1 MCGLAAIYAYGGD
14 APPVNEQ
21 ALVACSA
28 RMARR
33 GPDGDGLWLSADAR
47 VGFAHRR
54 LAIIDLGDR
63 AAQPMSLVSGGPR
76 LDITYN
82 GEIYNFRELRRELE
96 ATGSVFETESDTEVL
111 LHMYRRH
118 GAGMVEKLR
127 GMFAFAIWDEERRG
141 MLLARDGFGI
151 KPLYYLD
158 DGKTVF
164 AASQVKAL
172 LAAFKAKGRQTP
184 SENPAA
190 HAGFFLFGHVPDPL
204 TLYKGI
210 RALAAGTTL
219 WIDSGGPKDAREFFN
234 VSQRMADAAE
244 TKAAEVD
251 LGSLL
256 RDSVAHHLI
265 ADVPVGVFLSAG
277 LDSATLVGLASEIKG
292 TSLDTLTL
300 GFDEFSGSPNDEVP
314 LAESVAR
321 RYGARQHTVRVAG
334 ADFSDDLDDLLDV
347 MDQPSIDGINTYYVA
362 KAAASAG
369 LKVAISGLGG
379 DELFRGYD
387 GFRQIPALVSR
398 MSWMPGGAGLG
409 RALRAAA
416 SPFMGLGLSPKAAG
430 LLEYGT
436 RMGDAYLL
444 RRALYM
450 PWELADG
457 IAGVLD
463 ADLARAGLEQLDAL
477 ARLDDCQSSVPGAAG
492 KVAALEMSF
501 YMRGQLLRDADW
513 AGMAHSLEIR
523 VPLVDVDLF
532 SGLARGLANGDG
544 PDKAAMARTPETPL
558 PDAVLKRP
566 KTGFFVPV
574 REWMSGDDADGSN
587 GDRGLRGWAK
597 TVYQEF
603 C

>member
-1 MCGLAAIYAYGGD
+1 MCGIAAIYAYRD
-14 APPVNEQ
+14 KAPPVNEQ
-21 ALVACSA
+21 ALGACNA

-33 GPDGDGLWLSADAR
+33 GPDGKGLWVSGDGR
-47 VGFAHRR
+47 VGLAHRR

-63 AAQPMSLVSGGPR
+63 AAQPMSMAFEGKR
-76 LDITYN
+76 LDISYN

-96 ATGSVFETESDTEVL
+96 DSGAVFETQSDTEVL
-111 LHMYRRH
+111 LHLYRRH
-118 GAGMVEKLR
+118 GADMVNRLR
-127 GMFAFAIWDEERRG
+127 GMFAFAIWDQQKRG

-151 KPLYYLD
+151 KPLYYMD
-158 DGKTVF
+158 DGKTLF

-172 LAAFKAKGRQTP
+172 LVALKASGLSTP
-184 SENPAA
+184 PENPAG
-190 HAGFFLFGHVPDPL
+190 HAGFFLFGHIPDQL
-204 TLYKGI
+204 TLYKDI
-210 RALAAGTTL
+210 RALAPGSTM
-219 WIDSGGPKDAREFFN
+219 WIDGDGCRSEKTFFN
-234 VSQRMADAAE
+234 VSQRMADATE
-244 TKAAEVD
+244 TKIDQEE
-251 LGSLL
+251 LGSML

-277 LDSATLVGLASEIKG
+277 LDSATLVGLAAEIKG
-292 TSLDTLTL
+292 ASLDTLTL

-314 LAESVAR
+314 LAEKVAQC
-321 RYGARQHTVRVAG
+321 YGTRQHTVRVAG
-334 ADFSDDLDDLLDV
+334 ANFRDDLDDLLDV

-362 KAAASAG
+362 KAAARAG

-398 MSWMPGGAGLG
+398 MSMIPGGAGLG
-409 RALRAAA
+409 RALRAIA
-416 SPFMGLGLSPKAAG
+416 SPLTGLGLPPKAPG

-450 PWELADG
+450 PWELAGG

-463 ADLARAGLEQLDAL
+463 ADLARTGLKELDVL
-477 ARLDDCQSSVPGAAG
+477 ARLDDCQSPVPGAPG

-532 SGLARGLANGDG
+532 TGLAHGLALGTG
-544 PDKAAMARTPETPL
+544 PSKAAMAQTPNTPL
-558 PDAVLKRP
+558 PDAVINRS

-574 REWMSGDDADGSN
+574 REWVSGSSDGE
-587 GDRGLRGWAK
+587 RGLRGWAK
-597 TVYQEF
+597 KVYGAF
-603 C
+603 G